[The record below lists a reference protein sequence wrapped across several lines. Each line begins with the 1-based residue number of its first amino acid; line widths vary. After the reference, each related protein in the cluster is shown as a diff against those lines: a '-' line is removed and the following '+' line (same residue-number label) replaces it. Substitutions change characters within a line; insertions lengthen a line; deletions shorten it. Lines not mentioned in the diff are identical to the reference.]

1 MFPHTVYSQVNQRP
15 WTTRRCLSI
24 SVWCLLVSLLFR
36 LAGFLCQWEVR
47 LKKCNNAFSEPLLRD
62 RAERSLAMPPPTGR
76 QMALAHNKNFF
87 FKKSFIYYLRPEMMH
102 CISSL
107 VQMNKTSME
116 ERSGKGE
123 ALKASSLPR
132 SRSLTA
138 EDHVIYTRQLGKL
151 KIVWFKLVKTTG
163 HAEGLGL
170 FNGHNQWSS
179 FMIKNLIKLY

>member
-24 SVWCLLVSLLFR
+24 SVCCLLVSLLFR

-62 RAERSLAMPPPTGR
+62 RAERSLPMPPPTGR
-76 QMALAHNKNFF
+76 QMALAHIKKK
-87 FKKSFIYYLRPEMMH
+87 KKSFIYYLRPEMMH

-107 VQMNKTSME
+107 VQMNKTSLE

-163 HAEGLGL
+163 HEEGLGL

>member
-76 QMALAHNKNFF
+76 QMALAHNKKFFF
-87 FKKSFIYYLRPEMMH
+87 FKNPSFIICDQKWCIAYPHWCKWTKRLWKKGVEKERLLKHHHSHDPGLWLLR
-102 CISSL
+102 
-107 VQMNKTSME
+107 
-116 ERSGKGE
+116 
-123 ALKASSLPR
+123 
-132 SRSLTA
+132 
-138 EDHVIYTRQLGKL
+138 
-151 KIVWFKLVKTTG
+151 TT
-163 HAEGLGL
+163 
-170 FNGHNQWSS
+170 
-179 FMIKNLIKLY
+179 LYIRGS